1 MNSLER
7 SWGGG
12 EGCGA
17 WRKRG
22 RGRKGIWREG
32 RGNKERR
39 DEGKERMRS
48 SSERDL
54 FPPLLL
60 VSLFFLKLQASYL
73 KKLTSKSL

>member
-1 MNSLER
+1 M
-7 SWGGG
+7 GG
-12 EGCGA
+12 GA

-39 DEGKERMRS
+39 DEGKESMRS

-60 VSLFFLKLQASYL
+60 VSLFFLKFQASYL
-73 KKLTSKSL
+73 MIENQYHSSFLRASC